1 LILKKITEIEHLS
14 DLGKSNAWNAW
25 GGPQLLSNITV
36 GVQPVS
42 SPVGIYFALRYLY
55 DDNSLPPIEKNQT
68 PEMEIKPKEFHHH
81 KQEVSKVL
89 LRPKNWNA
97 NPGKNEN
104 RQKYRYH

>member
-14 DLGKSNAWNAW
+14 DLGKSNVWNAW
-25 GGPQLLSNITV
+25 GGP
-36 GVQPVS
+36 S
-42 SPVGIYFALRYLY
+42 SPVGIYFAFRYLY
-55 DDNSLPPIEKNQT
+55 DDYSLPPIEKNQT

>member
-1 LILKKITEIEHLS
+1 MILKKIPEVEHLS
-14 DLGKSNAWNAW
+14 DLGKSNAW

-36 GVQPVS
+36 GVQPVTN
-42 SPVGIYFALRYLY
+42 PVGIYFALRYLY
-55 DDNSLPPIEKNQT
+55 DDHSLPLPPIEKNQT